1 MFLMLMKKGTEL
13 SGFKRYVMPLLGVCG
28 CLFMVYAAFAG
39 YGMTVFFYLIVFA
52 VFMVAGNC
60 LYRKK

>member
-1 MFLMLMKKGTEL
+1 
-13 SGFKRYVMPLLGVCG
+13 MPLLGVCG

-60 LYRKK
+60 FYRKK